1 MFQRKVLLHAIY
13 KTRRLI
19 LSSRFIIISHNIA
32 PNINGRLQVYI
43 KILHY
48 FSLVNDHSEG
58 TKSQTDS
65 PEGIRTETAKVQSK
79 IQFLLMHRKEGT
91 NFFNFETYQNSILRR
106 LRTIVEKRN
115 KTNDIDGIN
124 LLVEQV
130 RCN

>member
-1 MFQRKVLLHAIY
+1 
-13 KTRRLI
+13 
-19 LSSRFIIISHNIA
+19 
-32 PNINGRLQVYI
+32 
-43 KILHY
+43 
-48 FSLVNDHSEG
+48 
-58 TKSQTDS
+58 
-65 PEGIRTETAKVQSK
+65 
-79 IQFLLMHRKEGT
+79 MHRKEGT